1 WKLEVREETS
11 FTQPNTGTFPLSASA
26 IDITYTSSDLP
37 YLGALWNHA
46 TGASQEMRIDNI
58 YIPNV
63 AAASNIEYT
72 WVGGALGSF
81 ISPANWSPT
90 RECARNRDR
99 LVFEAGTFEVTDVPD
114 QTLGQLIVRD
124 NASVTLRNLASNTTS
139 YLFLTG
145 GSEEDFVISGG
156 STLNLNSKN
165 ASYSTEGIILTMNTS
180 TTGEI
185 SGTLQFDNSY
195 NDDGRRHQVLVAD
208 AGALHIINGGR
219 VEAINLLSSF
229 NPFGDILDYNAV
241 I

>member
-1 WKLEVREETS
+1 NSPDTLRLVKFQGGLKLNSALTYITSVSNIDADSFFSIVVSYNSCSHTWNLEVREETS

-26 IDITYTSSDLP
+26 IDITYTNSDLP

-63 AAASNIEYT
+63 PAASNLEYT
-72 WVGGALGSF
+72 WVGGASGSF
-81 ISPANWSPT
+81 VSPAHWSPP

-99 LVFEAGTFEVTDVPD
+99 LVFEDGTFEVTDVPD

-165 ASYSTEGIILTMNTS
+165 ASYST
-180 TTGEI
+180 
-185 SGTLQFDNSY
+185 
-195 NDDGRRHQVLVAD
+195 
-208 AGALHIINGGR
+208 
-219 VEAINLLSSF
+219 
-229 NPFGDILDYNAV
+229 
-241 I
+241 